1 MNLTRFSIERDRVVL
16 SILAVV
22 IVMGLIFYK
31 SLSRDSMPP
40 YTIRVATV
48 VTSFPGASPER
59 VEELITDKIEKV
71 VQELPE
77 LKNVKS
83 TTRTG
88 LSVVN
93 VELKME
99 VSPDDLQAVWDRLR
113 RKLSNIQ
120 GLPSNIHPQLKDD
133 GIGEVFG
140 IAVGITSDGYSY
152 SEMKDY
158 ADELRDDLIKLD
170 DAAKV
175 EINGAQEE
183 RIFVKFENAKLKAY
197 ELTSSGLR
205 GIINNTNILNS
216 GGEITIEDER
226 IVLEPT
232 GNFNS
237 VSDIQNMLIPIG
249 NSGQV
254 VTLGDVTS
262 VQKGY
267 LTPPKQ
273 IVRVNG
279 LNALSLH
286 ISLKE
291 GSNVIK
297 LGEDV
302 DDVLSQ
308 WKQILPIGLE
318 VSRLASIDT
327 YIDKKISDFL
337 ANLFQAIGIVL
348 VVMLF
353 FLGIRTGLVVASLIP
368 IVTISTFLVMG
379 LLNVGLNQ
387 ISLAALIMALGM
399 MVDNAIV
406 VAETIMVKVEKGIE
420 IRKAAVEACSELF
433 TPLLISTLT
442 TSAAFLSFYMAKSVM
457 GDIMGPIFVVIT
469 IALILSWII
478 SFSIITLFSV
488 FFLKTD
494 KKDEGKVSFID
505 KLILALKLK
514 YKNLILIALA
524 WKRWV
529 LAGIVLM
536 FILAIFGFTKLPF
549 VFFPDSDRNM
559 ITIDINLPEG
569 TKIGTTEKTVLA
581 IEKFIKSE
589 LQVNEQRTEGIIDWS
604 AYIGKGPSS
613 YDLGYNADEANS
625 NYSHILVNTSSFLIN
640 SSMVEKLDSY
650 CYANF
655 PNADIRVG
663 LLGSGGSGTPIE
675 IKISGADPGKLAAI
689 AQDIKAKLFE
699 IPATK
704 NIKDDWGPKGKKFII
719 DIDQHRAQSAG
730 ITNQDIAISLQTV
743 LDGFTAGEYRENDKT
758 IPIVMKSNNNTQLS
772 LTSIETLNVY
782 SQTTG
787 KSVPLLQVARIIPQW
802 QHTKI
807 KRLNLNRTVTVSSEL
822 TIDGNASEITSII
835 TPWLEDQ
842 MKTWD
847 EGYTYKLGGDAETSA
862 ENLGAVAK
870 FLPLSAFLIIMLLI
884 IQFNSFRKM
893 TMIVSTIPLGVIG
906 MVIGLLIF
914 GVPFGFMAFLG
925 VISLA
930 GIVINNAIVLIDRIE
945 IEENEL
951 KQTPQD
957 AIIAACLKRFRPII
971 LATFT
976 TVLGLIPLYL
986 GGGETWEPMA
996 VTIMIGLLFGTVI
1009 TLFFIPA
1016 FYSVLYKVDYKSY
1029 TFNEEL
1035 LK

>member
-1 MNLTRFSIERDRVVL
+1 MNLTQFSIERNRVVL

-22 IVMGLIFYK
+22 IVMGLVFYK

-83 TTRTG
+83 TSRTG

-120 GLPSNIHPQLKDD
+120 GLPSNIYPQLKDD

-158 ADELRDDLIKLD
+158 ADELRDELIKLD

-197 ELTSSGLR
+197 GMTSSGLR
-205 GIINNTNILNS
+205 EIINNTNILNS

-226 IVLEPT
+226 IILEPT

-279 LNALSLH
+279 LTALSLH

-302 DDVLSQ
+302 DYVLSQ
-308 WKQILPIGLE
+308 WKQKLPVGLE

-327 YIDKKISDFL
+327 YIDKKISAFL
-337 ANLFQAIGIVL
+337 VNLFQAIGIVL

-379 LLNVGLNQ
+379 LINVGLNQ

-420 IRKAAVEACSELF
+420 IKKAA
-433 TPLLISTLT
+433 
-442 TSAAFLSFYMAKSVM
+442 
-457 GDIMGPIFVVIT
+457 
-469 IALILSWII
+469 
-478 SFSIITLFSV
+478 
-488 FFLKTD
+488 
-494 KKDEGKVSFID
+494 
-505 KLILALKLK
+505 
-514 YKNLILIALA
+514 
-524 WKRWV
+524 
-529 LAGIVLM
+529 
-536 FILAIFGFTKLPF
+536 
-549 VFFPDSDRNM
+549 
-559 ITIDINLPEG
+559 
-569 TKIGTTEKTVLA
+569 IG
-581 IEKFIKSE
+581 
-589 LQVNEQRTEGIIDWS
+589 
-604 AYIGKGPSS
+604 
-613 YDLGYNADEANS
+613 
-625 NYSHILVNTSSFLIN
+625 
-640 SSMVEKLDSY
+640 
-650 CYANF
+650 
-655 PNADIRVG
+655 
-663 LLGSGGSGTPIE
+663 
-675 IKISGADPGKLAAI
+675 
-689 AQDIKAKLFE
+689 
-699 IPATK
+699 
-704 NIKDDWGPKGKKFII
+704 
-719 DIDQHRAQSAG
+719 
-730 ITNQDIAISLQTV
+730 
-743 LDGFTAGEYRENDKT
+743 
-758 IPIVMKSNNNTQLS
+758 
-772 LTSIETLNVY
+772 
-782 SQTTG
+782 
-787 KSVPLLQVARIIPQW
+787 
-802 QHTKI
+802 
-807 KRLNLNRTVTVSSEL
+807 
-822 TIDGNASEITSII
+822 
-835 TPWLEDQ
+835 
-842 MKTWD
+842 
-847 EGYTYKLGGDAETSA
+847 
-862 ENLGAVAK
+862 
-870 FLPLSAFLIIMLLI
+870 
-884 IQFNSFRKM
+884 
-893 TMIVSTIPLGVIG
+893 
-906 MVIGLLIF
+906 
-914 GVPFGFMAFLG
+914 
-925 VISLA
+925 
-930 GIVINNAIVLIDRIE
+930 
-945 IEENEL
+945 
-951 KQTPQD
+951 
-957 AIIAACLKRFRPII
+957 
-971 LATFT
+971 
-976 TVLGLIPLYL
+976 
-986 GGGETWEPMA
+986 
-996 VTIMIGLLFGTVI
+996 
-1009 TLFFIPA
+1009 
-1016 FYSVLYKVDYKSY
+1016 
-1029 TFNEEL
+1029 
-1035 LK
+1035 

>member
-1 MNLTRFSIERDRVVL
+1 MNLTRFSIERNRVVL

-22 IVMGLIFYK
+22 IVMGLVFYK

-83 TTRTG
+83 TSRTG

-120 GLPSNIHPQLKDD
+120 GLPSNIYPQLKDD

-158 ADELRDDLIKLD
+158 ADELRDELIKLD

-197 ELTSSGLR
+197 GMTSSGLR
-205 GIINNTNILNS
+205 EIINNTNILNS

-226 IVLEPT
+226 IILEPT

-279 LNALSLH
+279 LTALSLH

-302 DDVLSQ
+302 DYVLSQ
-308 WKQILPIGLE
+308 WKQKLPVGLE

-327 YIDKKISDFL
+327 YIDKKISAFL
-337 ANLFQAIGIVL
+337 VNLFQAIGIVL

-379 LLNVGLNQ
+379 LINVGLNQ

-420 IRKAAVEACSELF
+420 IKKAAIEACSELF

-442 TSAAFLSFYMAKSVM
+442 TSAAFLAFFMAKSVM

-469 IALILSWII
+469 IALISSWII

-494 KKDEGKVSFID
+494 KNDEGKVSFID
-505 KLILALKLK
+505 RLIIAMKLK

-589 LQVNEQRTEGIIDWS
+589 LQVNEQKTEGIVDWS
-604 AYIGKGPSS
+604 AYIGEGPSS

-640 SSMVEKLDSY
+640 NSMVEKLDSY

-675 IKISGADPGKLAAI
+675 IKISGDDPGKLAAI

-699 IPATK
+699 IPGTK
-704 NIKDDWGPKGKKFII
+704 NIKDDWGPKGKKFVI
-719 DIDQHRAQSAG
+719 DIDQLRAQSAG

-787 KSVPLLQVARIIPQW
+787 KSVPLLQVARIIPKW
-802 QHTKI
+802 QYTKI

-822 TIDGNASEITSII
+822 TIDGNASEIASII
-835 TPWLEDQ
+835 TPWLDDQ

-847 EGYTYKLGGDAETSA
+847 EGYTFKMGGEAENSA

-870 FLPLSAFLIIMLLI
+870 FLPLSAFIILMLLI

-914 GVPFGFMAFLG
+914 REPFGFLAFLG

-945 IEENEL
+945 IEENQL
-951 KQTPQD
+951 KKVPQD
-957 AIIAACLKRFRPII
+957 AIIGACLKRFRPIV

-976 TVLGLIPLYL
+976 TVFGLIPLYL
-986 GGGETWEPMA
+986 GGGDLWRPMA

-1016 FYSVLYKVDYKSY
+1016 FYSVLYKVDYKAY